1 MNSFKTCLILVFIS
15 FFKIANTL
23 TCPATGNTCLLD
35 CKNSVQCE
43 NDVVDG
49 SSKTEFSVNCS
60 GQSGCRNAT
69 FTGLQGK
76 TVTDIVATCDGLGS
90 CQYAT
95 FISKNSAVFECDG
108 T

>member
-1 MNSFKTCLILVFIS
+1 MNCFKTCFIFVVIS
-15 FFKIANTL
+15 FLTVANAL

-35 CKNSVQCE
+35 CKISLQCE

-76 TVTDIVATCDGLGS
+76 NATDIVATCDGLAS
-90 CQYAT
+90 CQYTT